1 MAWLLLLWQVYLP
14 PSQLWTGPYQG
25 SGPSFL
31 PLAPVQTPVEES
43 TCGSKSEKEQA
54 RDYLYRAEY
63 SGRKR
68 SGLGS
73 AQRPQLAQPSPRKKR
88 LIILFLAHCP
98 LEAHLSRAVG

>member
-43 TCGSKSEKEQA
+43 TCGSKSEK
-54 RDYLYRAEY
+54 
-63 SGRKR
+63 GRHGTI
-68 SGLGS
+68 SIG
-73 AQRPQLAQPSPRKKR
+73 PSTVGEKEVGWVLHSFRN
-88 LIILFLAHCP
+88 L
-98 LEAHLSRAVG
+98 LSRALARSV